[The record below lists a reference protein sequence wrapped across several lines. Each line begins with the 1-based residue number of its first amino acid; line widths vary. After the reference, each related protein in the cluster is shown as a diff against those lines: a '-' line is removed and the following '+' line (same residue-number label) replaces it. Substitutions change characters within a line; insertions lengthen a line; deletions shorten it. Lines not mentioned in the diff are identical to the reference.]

1 MFGNKLRIALMVPC
15 VNSVMRPELTQMAPE
30 GIEIYETRMLMRG
43 ADKLEQLA
51 YMAKS
56 LPDVVESV
64 MDVGDVFAYGCTS
77 GSFTKGYAFDQELA
91 HTIQG
96 QTGRP
101 TVTAAGS
108 LVKALNKLQAK
119 RISLATPYDGKV
131 QPHSAGL
138 ESSLWHYLWHRCSAG
153 LPRTGQRPSTNTG
166 IPADKPGST
175 DPDRPANDQRRFC
188 ILHGEMSCS
197 LCSVGGR

>member
-119 RISLATPYDGKV
+119 RISRATP
-131 QPHSAGL
+131 
-138 ESSLWHYLWHRCSAG
+138 
-153 LPRTGQRPSTNTG
+153 
-166 IPADKPGST
+166 
-175 DPDRPANDQRRFC
+175 
-188 ILHGEMSCS
+188 
-197 LCSVGGR
+197 